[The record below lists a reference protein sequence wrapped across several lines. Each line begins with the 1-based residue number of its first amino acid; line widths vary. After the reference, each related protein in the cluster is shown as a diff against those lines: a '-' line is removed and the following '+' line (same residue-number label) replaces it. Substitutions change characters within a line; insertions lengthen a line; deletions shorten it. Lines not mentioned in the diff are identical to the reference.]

1 MYVDFLP
8 YIISAII
15 SGTIS
20 LITAVYIRR
29 YVTGISRVRILRALF
44 RHIEIPL
51 EENKKMNLLSLYEAM
66 YAVREAE
73 LLLYFFIFSD
83 FILPYFSYL
92 ALIFPLIYAPFY
104 ILFDDFAFREVVTR
118 ILFSIFNKNTYI
130 IVNKSWLYFDPYFV
144 QLIIYSI
151 FFTIF
156 EIIKYKLYS
165 NEVLLEIIIILE
177 IFIIII
183 LQISRIF
190 LPKLRYREDFE
201 SAIFL
206 KSGIRPRIRVHTNKD
221 DIEGKVKDVKD
232 DLVIDTEKSEVYI
245 PWENIVYFEIIKEEN
260 NKSVLIK
267 YS

>member
-20 LITAVYIRR
+20 LITAVYIRQ

-51 EENKKMNLLSLYEAM
+51 EENKKMNLLSLYEVM

-83 FILPYFSYL
+83 IILPYFSYL
-92 ALIFPLIYAPFY
+92 AFIFPLIYAPFY
-104 ILFDDFAFREVVTR
+104 ILFDDFAFRKVVTS
-118 ILFSIFNKNTYI
+118 IFSIFNKNIYK
-130 IVNKSWLYFDPYFV
+130 IVNKSWPYFDPYFV
-144 QLIIYSI
+144 QLTIYSI

-165 NEVLLEIIIILE
+165 NEALLEIIIVLE

-190 LPKLRYREDFE
+190 LPKLHSREDFE

-206 KSGIRPRIRVHTNKD
+206 TSDIRPRIRVHTNKD

-260 NKSVLIK
+260 NKSVLSK